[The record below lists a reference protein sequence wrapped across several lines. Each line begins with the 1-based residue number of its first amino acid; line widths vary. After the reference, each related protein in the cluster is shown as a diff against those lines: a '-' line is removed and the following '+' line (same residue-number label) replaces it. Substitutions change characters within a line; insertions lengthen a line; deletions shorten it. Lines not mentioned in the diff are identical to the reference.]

1 MNYVPLGKSGLKVS
15 EICLGTMTFGNEADK
30 EVSFKIMDCAYD
42 IGINFFDTAHNY
54 NKGETEKIVGEWIGD
69 KRKDIIIASKV
80 FFPSQKGI
88 NNEGLSK
95 KNIIQSVEE
104 SLRRLKTEYL
114 DILYLHHWDED
125 TSIEYSL
132 EAVHT
137 LIMQGKV
144 LYMGI
149 SNFSAWQIMKAI
161 AVAREYHYAPVVC
174 IQPMYSLLKRQVE
187 VEILPL
193 AKHEN
198 LAVVPYNVLGAGMLT
213 GKYLK
218 GGKGRLDENK
228 MYQKRYEN
236 PIYVEITKRF
246 VEYAEKKGISPAVL
260 AGAWVKSHPCVTSI
274 LVGARTLEQFKEVV
288 GCVNVKITEEE
299 WTDISNLSYI
309 PPSATDREPLEIYR
323 VRGW

>member
-30 EVSFKIMDCAYD
+30 EVSFKIMDYAYD

-54 NKGETEKIVGEWIGD
+54 NKGETEKIVGEWINS
-69 KRKDIIIASKV
+69 KRKDIILASKV
-80 FFPSQKGI
+80 FFPSQQGI

-95 KNIIQSVEE
+95 KNIMQSVEE

-114 DILYLHHWDED
+114 DILYLHHWDEY

-161 AVAREYHYAPVVC
+161 AVAREYHFTPVVC
-174 IQPMYSLLKRQVE
+174 IQPMYSLIKRQVE

-193 AKHEN
+193 AKQEN

-218 GGKGRLDENK
+218 GEKGRLIENK
-228 MYQKRYEN
+228 MYQQRYSN
-236 PIYVEITKRF
+236 PMYEEITRKF
-246 VEYAEKKGISPAVL
+246 VQYAEGKGYSPAVL
-260 AGAWVKSHPCVTSI
+260 SASWVKSNPAVTSI
-274 LVGARTLEQFKEVV
+274 LLGARTLEQFKEVIQ
-288 GCVNVKITEEE
+288 CVDLKLSLEQWEE
-299 WTDISNLSYI
+299 ISKLSYQ
-309 PPSATDREPLEIYR
+309 PPLPTDREPLDVYR
-323 VRGW
+323 LRGW